1 MMNHLAVRDPCAIRN
16 RGFTLIELLVC
27 VAIIGILASL
37 LLPVLAGAKAK
48 SQAITCLNNLRQ
60 LSLATQ
66 VYTDD
71 HRDLLPYNLGH
82 AEIVRTVA
90 RNWYYNWS
98 TPIMSWELDSDNT
111 NTTLLVKGGIGPY
124 TGPSTRLY
132 RCPSDTVLS
141 EVQAQRG
148 WRERIRSVSMNLM
161 IGNAGDYSRGGDNAN
176 NPGYRQYFKQV
187 QIPRPA
193 EIFVFIDEHPDS
205 INDGYFLNRYYSK
218 QWTDLPASYHNGG
231 STLTYADGHAEI
243 HKWRSASTK
252 PPSRPYASKLP
263 FALPAGDR
271 ADWEWLMAR
280 MSDDND

>member
-1 MMNHLAVRDPCAIRN
+1 MRGDHRDS
-16 RGFTLIELLVC
+16 G
-27 VAIIGILASL
+27 VAAPPF
-37 LLPVLAGAKAK
+37 LPDAKAK

-71 HRDLLPYNLGH
+71 YRDLLPYNLGH

-141 EVQAQRG
+141 EVQAQLG
-148 WRERIRSVSMNLM
+148 WIERIRRRFHDLM
-161 IGNAGDYSRGGDNAN
+161 IGNAATTRAGDNAN
-176 NPGYRQYFKQV
+176 NPGYRN
-187 QIPRPA
+187 I
-193 EIFVFIDEHPDS
+193 
-205 INDGYFLNRYYSK
+205 LNRCRFRARG
-218 QWTDLPASYHNGG
+218 DLRVH
-231 STLTYADGHAEI
+231 
-243 HKWRSASTK
+243 R
-252 PPSRPYASKLP
+252 
-263 FALPAGDR
+263 
-271 ADWEWLMAR
+271 
-280 MSDDND
+280 

>member
-1 MMNHLAVRDPCAIRN
+1 MPAEGRRTWFSHDESPGSARSLCDSESRFHADRVAGVRGDHRDS
-16 RGFTLIELLVC
+16 G
-27 VAIIGILASL
+27 VAAPPF
-37 LLPVLAGAKAK
+37 LPDAKAK

-71 HRDLLPYNLGH
+71 YRDLLPYNLGH

-148 WRERIRSVSMNLM
+148 WRERIRRRFHEPDDWQR
-161 IGNAGDYSRGGDNAN
+161 GDYLRG
-176 NPGYRQYFKQV
+176 
-187 QIPRPA
+187 
-193 EIFVFIDEHPDS
+193 
-205 INDGYFLNRYYSK
+205 
-218 QWTDLPASYHNGG
+218 
-231 STLTYADGHAEI
+231 
-243 HKWRSASTK
+243 
-252 PPSRPYASKLP
+252 
-263 FALPAGDR
+263 
-271 ADWEWLMAR
+271 
-280 MSDDND
+280 